1 MFTGLPPSSSD
12 LAERKALFRHLLL
25 QIGGANIENPAPSSS
40 LAEEERLRSSSSS
53 SSSSVRRRA
62 ISPTLAA
69 VFEPLALLGSVKS
82 QFVHVEDSREPI
94 AQRLVHVDHERVI
107 DVVPG
112 LNDLQLRFGL
122 GQPVHHVDLEQ

>member
-1 MFTGLPPSSSD
+1 MFAGLPPSSSD

-40 LAEEERLRSSSSS
+40 LAEEERLRF
-53 SSSSVRRRA
+53 SSSVRRRA